1 MYFMLHHS
9 TGTLML
15 DAQDRNSV
23 LSWTERQLGEA
34 AGRFAL
40 VEISDEIAPDWEDKP
55 GTADSQLG
63 CEAFISVT
71 PDSIQ
76 RVEGAESVE
85 FNGNCLGR
93 FCAHSFEI
101 RKSSV
106 H

>member
-1 MYFMLHHS
+1 
-9 TGTLML
+9 ML

-34 AGRFAL
+34 AGRVAL
-40 VEISDEIAPDWEDKP
+40 VEISDEIAPDWAGKP
-55 GTADSQLG
+55 GTADRQLG

-76 RVEGAESVE
+76 RLAGAESAE
-85 FNGNCLGR
+85 FNCYCLGR
-93 FCAHSFEI
+93 FLAHSTEI